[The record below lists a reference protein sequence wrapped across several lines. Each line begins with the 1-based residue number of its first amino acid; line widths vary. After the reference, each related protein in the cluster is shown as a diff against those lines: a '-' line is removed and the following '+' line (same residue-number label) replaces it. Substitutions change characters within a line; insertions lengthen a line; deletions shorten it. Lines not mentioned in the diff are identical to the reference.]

1 MSTLKP
7 TKKISR
13 RQELRQDTVV
23 TFSAKVWQFV
33 DQNRAVAYG
42 ALGALVLVAAG
53 IVGYSY
59 LQSQRN
65 AEAQQYLAP
74 VVRVYEKGMFAEA
87 LEGTGLEMGLLAIAE
102 EYGSTDAGNLAHFY
116 AADALYRQG
125 ENDRALAHFE
135 AVEKTANYVGASA
148 LAGEAAI
155 YETKSEHPRAA
166 ELYKRAA
173 LLFPNEV
180 QSPFYLIEAGRA
192 FENAGDYARAI
203 ETYELVSKEYAQSM
217 QARDVDMLV
226 ARVEA
231 KRNSSS

>member
-33 DQNRAVAYG
+33 DRNRAIAYG
-42 ALGALVLVAAG
+42 ALGVVVLIAAG

-59 LQSQRN
+59 LQTQRN

-74 VVRVYEKGMFAEA
+74 AVRLYEKGMFSEA
-87 LEGTGLEMGLLAIAE
+87 LEGTGIEMGLLGIAE
-102 EYGSTDAGNLAHFY
+102 EFGSTDAGNLAHFY
-116 AADALYRQG
+116 SADALFRQG
-125 ENDRALAHFE
+125 DLDRALEHFE
-135 AVEKTANYVGASA
+135 QVEKSANYVGASA
-148 LAGEAAI
+148 LAGEAAV
-155 YETKSEHPRAA
+155 YEAKGEHRHAA

-173 LLFPNEV
+173 LVFPNEV
-180 QSPFYLIEAGRA
+180 QSPGYLIDAGRA

-203 ETYELVSKEYAQSM
+203 ETYELVSKDYAESA
-217 QARDVDMLV
+217 QARNVDMLV

-231 KRNSSS
+231 KRTSAS